1 VPGAEQLD
9 LQVLRKSIEQLEAEK
24 ALSAARHAKIQEL
37 ELKILQMAEKDA
49 KMAPSGTAE
58 DFAAEF
64 EGALH
69 IQEQE
74 AIITE
79 VLPRAATPCA
89 SPEPRAE
96 PSSARALPVVPWL
109 TADVE
114 CAWPRRL
121 RRVWSFG
128 ARGAERSARSSA
140 RPSWTSWTPIASP
153 SRLKCTRM
161 LPNTPRVR

>member
-1 VPGAEQLD
+1 MPGAEQLD

-58 DFAAEF
+58 EFAAEF

-74 AIITE
+74 AIIAE

-96 PSSARALPVVPWL
+96 PSSARALAPWL

-114 CAWPRRL
+114 CAWLRRL
-121 RRVWSFG
+121 RRAWSSG
-128 ARGAERSARSSA
+128 ARGTERSARCSA
-140 RPSWTSWTPIASP
+140 RPSWTLWTPMSCQ

-161 LPNTPRVR
+161 LPTTPRVR

>member
-1 VPGAEQLD
+1 ML
-9 LQVLRKSIEQLEAEK
+9 LRSRA
-24 ALSAARHAKIQEL
+24 
-37 ELKILQMAEKDA
+37 
-49 KMAPSGTAE
+49 MAPSGTAE
-58 DFAAEF
+58 EFAAEL

-74 AIITE
+74 AIIAE

-96 PSSARALPVVPWL
+96 PSSARALAPWL
-109 TADVE
+109 TADVW

-121 RRVWSFG
+121 RRAWSSG
-128 ARGAERSARSSA
+128 ARGTERSARCSA
-140 RPSWTSWTPIASP
+140 RPSWTLWTPMSCQ

-161 LPNTPRVR
+161 LPTTPRVR

>member
-1 VPGAEQLD
+1 
-9 LQVLRKSIEQLEAEK
+9 
-24 ALSAARHAKIQEL
+24 
-37 ELKILQMAEKDA
+37 
-49 KMAPSGTAE
+49 MAPSGTAKE
-58 DFAAEF
+58 FAAEL

-74 AIITE
+74 AIIAE

-89 SPEPRAE
+89 SPEPRAA
-96 PSSARALPVVPWL
+96 PSSARALAPWL

-140 RPSWTSWTPIASP
+140 RPS
-153 SRLKCTRM
+153 
-161 LPNTPRVR
+161 